1 MLRTVSQGPE
11 HTELALLVASLVWLT
26 LAALRAFG
34 LPGAVAREVATG
46 VPVPG
51 EAVGGAR

>member
-1 MLRTVSQGPE
+1 MSQGPE